1 MNALLLLLL
10 LAQTPDKVAFTEDST
25 GKTVKPG
32 DFANKAVRVN
42 CVTGCSAGG
51 SSGGKVLD
59 GTASGEADVLGSAP
73 AGTEQ
78 ALVTRNIP
86 SGTQPVSGTFWQ
98 ATQPVSGTF
107 WQTTQPVSA
116 TSLPLPTGAATSA
129 KQPALGTAGTPSAD
143 VLTVQG
149 VTSMT
154 ALKVDGS
161 AVTQPVSGPLTDT
174 QIRATALPVSG
185 TFWPATQPVSG
196 TVTAN
201 AGTGTMA
208 VSGTFWQA
216 TQPVSGTVT
225 ANAGSGTMAVSGPL
239 TDTQIRATALP
250 VSGTFFQA
258 TQPISAAALP
268 LPSGA
273 ATSAKQPALGTAGT
287 ASADV
292 LTVQGAASMTAL
304 KVDGSAATQP
314 VSGTVTANAGTNLN
328 TSALAL
334 DATLTGGTAK
344 ARVSGNA
351 GAALDAAN
359 NAAMPANAIAVGVQT
374 GTIDTTPTAATAG
387 NLRYQLASTEG
398 VLYVQEGGPK
408 RFSCILNAVTVLTQC
423 QAAPAAGLRAYV
435 TSVTLSNQAATVQT
449 LDVVYGTGSNCATA
463 AAAITHKVQFGTNAT
478 TTSPQ
483 SYGMSFPTPLVPVAA
498 NAICVRPSAAT
509 AFGATITGYVAP

>member
-1 MNALLLLLL
+1 MNALLLAVLLSSAGDL
-10 LAQTPDKVAFTEDST
+10 SKVVVTEDST
-25 GKTVKPG
+25 NKMVKPG
-32 DFANKAVRVN
+32 DFTNKALRVN
-42 CVTGCSAGG
+42 CVTGCSGSSS

-98 ATQPVSGTF
+98 ATQPVSGT
-107 WQTTQPVSA
+107 
-116 TSLPLPTGAATSA
+116 
-129 KQPALGTAGTPSAD
+129 
-143 VLTVQG
+143 
-149 VTSMT
+149 
-154 ALKVDGS
+154 
-161 AVTQPVSGPLTDT
+161 
-174 QIRATALPVSG
+174 
-185 TFWPATQPVSG
+185 
-196 TVTAN
+196 VTAN
-201 AGTGTMA
+201 AGSGTMA

-216 TQPVSGTVT
+216 TQPVSGPSDRHPDPRDRAACVWDVL
-225 ANAGSGTMAVSGPL
+225 ASNAARLGHRHRLEPHRAGAHGRAAPGGRGPRLGNVLPGHAASQRHRHGQRRIPRTSGTMAVSGPL

-250 VSGTFFQA
+250 VSGTVTA
-258 TQPISAAALP
+258 NI
-268 LPSGA
+268 
-273 ATSAKQPALGTAGT
+273 GTAGT
-287 ASADV
+287 
-292 LTVQGAASMTAL
+292 
-304 KVDGSAATQP
+304 
-314 VSGTVTANAGTNLN
+314 
-328 TSALAL
+328 LAL

-359 NAAMPANAIAVGVQT
+359 NAAMPANAIAVGAQT
-374 GTIDTTPTAATAG
+374 ATIDTTPTAATAG

-509 AFGATITGYVAP
+509 AFGATLTGYDLPHGDARGGPPARGARASPLGPEDRLVLPRDGPAPAGAVPQAHGVLPGGPPSASASSSRPTASEKRRRAAGTSSPVT